1 MIVSSLTDCSPSL
14 DPTRHREAWRY
25 SEGDSDVQRCGLFG
39 ERLIW
44 QTSQW
49 CKCTGWPVQLW
60 INTFCAID
68 VANFKPGCFNHK
80 GLCQLYNRHLLYS
93 QQRKELVRPPVRR
106 ARVTM
111 QYSSHF
117 KHFRNWNILVGFV
130 KCGMSNAQ
138 KCLIH
143 ELRNSNPV
151 STIVCSLVPTFL
163 GSFMVMVYLYITEAE
178 IIAHTTCFGL
188 LYLNLDP
195 LELTYQQWLKICTH
209 GT

>member
-1 MIVSSLTDCSPSL
+1 M
-14 DPTRHREAWRY
+14 
-25 SEGDSDVQRCGLFG
+25 
-39 ERLIW
+39 
-44 QTSQW
+44 
-49 CKCTGWPVQLW
+49 
-60 INTFCAID
+60 NTFCAID
-68 VANFKPGCFNHK
+68 VASFKPGCFNHK
-80 GLCQLYNRHLLYS
+80 GLCQLYNWHLLYS

-143 ELRNSNPV
+143 ELHNSNPV

-163 GSFMVMVYLYITEAE
+163 GSFMVNGLSVYHRSWDNCTYHLLWPVVLKFGSPGINLSAMVENMYPWDLVFKMTNTVE
-178 IIAHTTCFGL
+178 IIFIQT
-188 LYLNLDP
+188 P
-195 LELTYQQWLKICTH
+195 